1 MMIGCWLQLP
11 ITNQSSLK
19 YFFQTE
25 LTEKPPGYY
34 YLQAVFPS
42 EGKCGIGTPR
52 IAYVLIFADEGI
64 AVGMNHLAE
73 SSGQK

>member
-19 YFFQTE
+19 HFFHPE

-34 YLQAVFPS
+34 YLQAVFRS
-42 EGKCGIGTPR
+42 DGKCGIGTPG
-52 IAYVLIFADEGI
+52 ITSGLIFADKGI
-64 AVGMNHLAE
+64 AAGMNHKAE
-73 SSGQK
+73 SSG